1 MRILHT
7 SHVYTPRVDGVS
19 EVVSQI
25 STRLARRGHEVHV
38 ATSWPA
44 NASREEVLNGVNVHR
59 FQVRGDAVSGLKG
72 EVDNYLR
79 FVNSKKWDVLVMHHA
94 HVWNTDALLPR
105 LAQIGAPAIFVGHG
119 LSGFGAPAYD
129 TYYANLAKSMRN
141 IKQVALS
148 TLTEEKDF
156 CPRYGL
162 PTPRIIPN
170 GIDPTIWSSPSLN
183 LRERWGIGKS
193 RWLLSVSNHTPA
205 KNHAAIFDVVGHV
218 RQHRSDVQATII
230 GAPHPAE
237 KWNLGRLGVKGGC
250 WYKCRLASL
259 LGAGV
264 NLRTDVP
271 KPDVVSA
278 LKEADL
284 LVMTS
289 NWEAYPL
296 AMLEAMAAGTPWVSF
311 DVGCAR
317 ENAGGIVVASAQ
329 EMADTVFALLNNPER
344 CRQLGDEGRAQIAAK
359 HDWETIVDQYEELYL
374 SASRSQPSAAQLLAN
389 AR

>member
-1 MRILHT
+1 
-7 SHVYTPRVDGVS
+7 
-19 EVVSQI
+19 
-25 STRLARRGHEVHV
+25 
-38 ATSWPA
+38 
-44 NASREEVLNGVNVHR
+44 VHR
-59 FQVRGDAVSGLKG
+59 FQVRGDAVSGIKG

-79 FVNSKKWDVLVMHHA
+79 FVKSRQWDVLAMHHA
-94 HVWNTDALLPR
+94 HVWNTDALLPH
-105 LAQIGAPAIFVGHG
+105 LNEIGVPAVFVGHG
-119 LSGFGAPAYD
+119 LSGFGAPIYE
-129 TYYANLAKSMRN
+129 TYYANLANSMRN
-141 IKQVALS
+141 IQEVALS

-162 PTPRIIPN
+162 PAPRVIPN
-170 GIDPTIWSSPSLN
+170 GVDPAIWHTPALN

-193 RWLLSVSNHTPA
+193 PWLLSVSNHTPA
-205 KNHAAIFDVVGHV
+205 KNHAAIFDVIRQV
-218 RQHRSDVQATII
+218 RQQRRDAQGTII
-230 GAPHPAE
+230 GGHHPAE
-237 KWNLGRLGVKGGC
+237 KWSLGRLGVKGGC

-317 ENAGGIVVASAQ
+317 ENAGGLVVGSAQ
-329 EMADTVFALLNNPER
+329 EMADTVLALLNDPER
-344 CRQLGDEGRAQIAAK
+344 CRKIGDEGRAQIAAK

-374 SASRSQPSAAQLLAN
+374 SVNSSQPSVRSLQPLS
-389 AR
+389 